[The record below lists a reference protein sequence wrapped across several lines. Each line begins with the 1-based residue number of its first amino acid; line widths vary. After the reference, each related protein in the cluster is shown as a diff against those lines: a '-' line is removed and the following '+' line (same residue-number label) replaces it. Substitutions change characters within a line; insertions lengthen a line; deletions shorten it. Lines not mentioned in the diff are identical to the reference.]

1 MNPEPIFMSRRD
13 KVLHEANQLIS
24 QDRNKQYGDPHTNM
38 LMISRAWSEVLDH
51 TVQTWQVPVMLAQM
65 KLARISSG
73 GYKEDSIVD
82 AIGYLALAS
91 EIKDK
96 EVSKL

>member
-1 MNPEPIFMSRRD
+1 MKTEPIFMSRRD
-13 KVLHEANQLIS
+13 KVLHEANKLIS

-38 LMISRAWSEVLDH
+38 LMISRAWSELLGH